1 MTTLEITNAINE
13 LDYNYHMIDNHTEYS
28 YFAAIDRSIDNA
40 LLTVTPE
47 QAKEIYEGIKENR
60 KPLYHGKKLLAMIP
74 APTPTPAAVAP
85 VQVAPVTVKSAKKV
99 SLFNNAWSMFKDGLF
114 TSFAQ
119 ALKAAWSRLKV
130 VTGMKSGFVTFQ
142 YIKSDG
148 SIRIATG
155 TLSDINYV
163 AKTTESK
170 PKPEVVKYFDIEAQS
185 FRSFRLD
192 RFIGMVA

>member
-13 LDYNYHMIDNHTEYS
+13 LDYNYHMIDDYSEYS
-28 YFAAIDRSIDNA
+28 HFAGIDQMIDNA
-40 LLTVTPE
+40 LKNVTPE
-47 QAKEIYEGIKENR
+47 QANEIYNGIKENR
-60 KPLYHGKKLLAMIP
+60 KSLYHGKKLLGMIP
-74 APTPTPAAVAP
+74 APEPTPA
-85 VQVAPVTVKSAKKV
+85 QVAPVAVKSAMKV

-114 TSFAQ
+114 TSFAK
-119 ALKAAWSRLKV
+119 ALKAAWSRIKV
-130 VTGMKSGFVTFQ
+130 ITGLKSGVVTFQ

-170 PKPEVVKYFDIEAQS
+170 PKPEIIKYFDIEAQS

-192 RFIGMVA
+192 RFIGLVA

>member
-1 MTTLEITNAINE
+1 MTTLEITNAINTFNPF
-13 LDYNYHMIDNHTEYS
+13 YGQIDDNNEYS
-28 YFAAIDRSIDNA
+28 FFAAIDKSIDEA
-40 LLTVTPE
+40 LKTVTPE
-47 QAKEIYEGIKENR
+47 QAQEIYSNILENR
-60 KPLYHGKKLLAMIP
+60 KPFSHAKKLLAMIP
-74 APTPTPAAVAP
+74 APTPTPA
-85 VQVAPVTVKSAKKV
+85 QVAPVAAKSAMKV
-99 SLFNNAWSMFKDGLF
+99 SLFNNAWSMFKAGLF
-114 TSFAQ
+114 TSFAE
-119 ALKAAWSRLKV
+119 ALKAAWSRIKV
-130 VTGMKSGFVTFQ
+130 ISGMKTGTVTFR

-163 AKTTESK
+163 AKATESK